1 MGMSS
6 QTFVVRVEEESE
18 PLIETGI
25 TVKMLR
31 EDEFLEEPRGMG
43 EMPFGRTRV
52 GHGLDHL
59 IIRPKRFN
67 EFQRLPANFTISLK
81 PCRQW
86 QQYDRSIE
94 CFQHDYLSMDIYL
107 S

>member
-1 MGMSS
+1 MPS
-6 QTFVVRVEEESE
+6 QPFVVGVEEEAESI
-18 PLIETGI
+18 IEAGVTL
-25 TVKMLR
+25 KMLR
-31 EDEFLEEPRGMG
+31 EDEFLKEPRGVG
-43 EMPFGRTRV
+43 EMPFGRACV

-67 EFQRLPANFTISLK
+67 EFQRLPANFTVSLK